1 MCGVTGDL
9 ERKIAVMEI
18 VRVVVREESHSHNL
32 RGVPLL
38 QLLVNNLVLQYPDL
52 LLVAVGHVVQFLLVL
67 VDNLLQLI
75 ELDIPRGEPL
85 FHSRPDISV
94 PGVHVLHGGHARQGH
109 GVGLIER
116 WQPRYAGPR

>member
-1 MCGVTGDL
+1 MALDMHAHVDPS
-9 ERKIAVMEI
+9 VD
-18 VRVVVREESHSHNL
+18 RVV
-32 RGVPLL
+32 
-38 QLLVNNLVLQYPDL
+38 Q
-52 LLVAVGHVVQFLLVL
+52 AHVVGTLALVVL

-85 FHSRPDISV
+85 FLDLTSQTA

-116 WQPRYAGPR
+116 WQPRYTRPR